1 MADIIIIII
10 LVAVVYFIVRG
21 QLNRRGSGQNCGC
34 SGCTGCSGRSENR
47 CSCDFSESGTDPE
60 ENSNG
65 RRQG

>member
-34 SGCTGCSGRSENR
+34 SGRSENR
-47 CSCDFSESGTDPE
+47 CSCDFSESVTAPE

-65 RRQG
+65 KRQG